1 MSIKI
6 LKLSL
11 LLIAMCSSVSQ
22 ASVIVLKPL
31 VYGEVGGDKIVYDS
45 YQNVTWTQNAS
56 LLGNSLSW
64 YQAVSSADT
73 LTYAGSSNWYLPTL
87 TNLQTLWQELS
98 IINGY
103 VNQTGS
109 PSFDSG
115 AHTPNDHFVNVQI
128 TYWSSTSGVF
138 PFQTLAWYYTFGLG
152 GNATQRGDDT
162 GKEQHLGAWAIH
174 QGNLI
179 PQSTVPLP
187 AAVWLFGSALFGFLF
202 LKKRQAASKLA

>member
-22 ASVIVLKPL
+22 AAVILKPL

-56 LLGNSLSW
+56 LLGNSLTW
-64 YQAVSSADT
+64 YQSVSSANN
-73 LTYAGSSNWYLPTL
+73 LIYAGSSNWYLPTL
-87 TNLQTLWQELS
+87 SNLQTLWTELY
-98 IINGY
+98 IINGS
-103 VNQTGS
+103 VNRNQTGT

-115 AHTPNDHFVNVQI
+115 AHTPNDHFTNVQNL
-128 TYWSSTSGVF
+128 YWSSNQHSLSSF
-138 PFQTLAWYYTFGLG
+138 AWFYQFALG
-152 GNATQRGDDT
+152 GDAVYRGDYDD
-162 GKEQHLGAWAIH
+162 KNLHFSAWAIH

-179 PQSTVPLP
+179 PQSPVPLP
-187 AAVWLFGSALFGFLF
+187 ASVWLFGSALFGFLF
-202 LKKRQAASKLA
+202 LKKRQATSKLA